1 MGLCADLD
9 MGLPGWRKRG
19 SVLSCAVQKTD
30 GAFSVVEMVI
40 VLGLAAL
47 LAVLGIGAGSRALA
61 TADRMDATTRLKSLG
76 QAVFHHAAEHEQ
88 RLPGPLWPGQV
99 LLYDAQREGRLVRE
113 LADYLDIETRAT
125 PYVVDRMFPR
135 AYRRAMPPGS
145 PGDARVYVMNSG
157 LIVDGQVRAPFGSL
171 TTAPVVEPMRLGQ
184 LPNLPS
190 GERWMISEA
199 DQSHPDVAGAPW
211 KTHTPPQPL
220 HEGHR
225 ISVGFDGSVS
235 LDRAE

>member
-1 MGLCADLD
+1 MQ
-9 MGLPGWRKRG
+9 K
-19 SVLSCAVQKTD
+19 SV
-30 GAFSVVEMVI
+30 GAFSIVELVV

-61 TADRMDATTRLKSLG
+61 TADRMDATARLKSLG
-76 QAVFHHAAEHEQ
+76 EAVFHYAAENDQ

-125 PYVVDRMFPR
+125 PYVVDRLFPR

-157 LIVDGQVRAPFGSL
+157 LNVDGQVRAPFGSL
-171 TTAPVVEPMRLGQ
+171 TTTPVVAPMRLGQ
-184 LPNLPS
+184 LPSLPS

-211 KTHTPPQPL
+211 KAHTPSRPL
-220 HEGHR
+220 HEGRR
-225 ISVGFDGSVS
+225 ISVGFDGAVS